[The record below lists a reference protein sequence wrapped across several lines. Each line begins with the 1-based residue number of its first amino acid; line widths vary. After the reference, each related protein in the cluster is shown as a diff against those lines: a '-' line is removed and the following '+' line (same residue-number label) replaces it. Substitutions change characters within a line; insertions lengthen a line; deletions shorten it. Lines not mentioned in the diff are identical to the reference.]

1 MQIVPL
7 KIKYLVATKIPCLLL
22 ELHCVIIICVFS
34 FITGRGSGVRYS
46 GLYAYFVT
54 EKQWVCIQ
62 PDLITQPYSYP
73 LMPRMAHSMLLDSV
87 SGLFCVVCLWSVCIY
102 NVVPLL

>member
-1 MQIVPL
+1 M
-7 KIKYLVATKIPCLLL
+7 
-22 ELHCVIIICVFS
+22 FS

-62 PDLITQPYSYP
+62 PDLITQPYSYA
-73 LMPRMAHSMLLDSV
+73 LVPRMAHSMLLDSV
-87 SGLFCVVCLWSVCIY
+87 SGSALTVRPTLEKHAYALCVSSLSVHGK
-102 NVVPLL
+102 